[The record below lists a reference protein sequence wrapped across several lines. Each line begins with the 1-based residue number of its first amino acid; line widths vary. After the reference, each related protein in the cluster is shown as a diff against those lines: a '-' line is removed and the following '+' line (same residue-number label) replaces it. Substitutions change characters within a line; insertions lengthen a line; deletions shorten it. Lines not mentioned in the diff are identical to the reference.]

1 MALIDMV
8 MPKMGESIMEC
19 TVIGWLKKPG
29 DRIEADESVLE
40 VATDKVDTEVPAQQ
54 SGTLKEILVHDGD
67 VVPVGAP
74 IARIDTE
81 ETVTLDSTSDNNPP
95 VKQPNADGAAE
106 VVNQTPVG
114 IGDVANVPS
123 EPEDAEMLESAREM
137 ETSILAMSSRPAKA
151 VAASPSALAG
161 DTPVFDSRFYSPL
174 VLNIAKEEGI
184 SRDELDRIP
193 GSGTE
198 NRVTKKDILAYVI
211 DRAEGRGFGAK
222 SKGQGAKGSP
232 NETTQT
238 QNLQTNNP
246 SSHAPGPQPNAP
258 AHTPQAPRSL
268 NGQADIVQMD
278 RMRKMIAQRM
288 VESKQI
294 SPHVS
299 SFVEAD
305 LTPVVQWRTSVKDRF
320 KQQTGENLT
329 YTPILIEAIVK
340 AIQDF
345 PMINV
350 SVEGDTI
357 LVKKSI
363 NIGMAVALPNG
374 NLIVPVIHDA
384 AQYNLVGLT
393 KKVND
398 LTKRARENKLTAD
411 DLAGGTYTISNIGTF
426 GNLMGTP
433 IIVQP
438 QVAIMA
444 FGAIVKKPAVI
455 ETPQGDFIGIRQLM
469 FLSHSYDHR
478 VVDGSLGGQFVRRV
492 ADYLEKFDINRSV

>member
-19 TVIGWLKKPG
+19 TVITWLKQPG

-40 VATDKVDTEVPAQQ
+40 VATDKVDTEVPAPCN
-54 SGTLKEILVHDGD
+54 GILKELLVNDGD
-67 VVPVGAP
+67 VVAVGAP
-74 IARIDTE
+74 IARIEADKPVSSGTE
-81 ETVTLDSTSDNNPP
+81 PDVAGGHSNATSADNP
-95 VKQPNADGAAE
+95 D
-106 VVNQTPVG
+106 QTPKG
-114 IGDVANVPS
+114 IGDVANVPA
-123 EPEDAEMLESAREM
+123 EPESIDVTESAREL
-137 ETSILAMSSRPAKA
+137 EATISAMSSRVVTSAPVPIPAG
-151 VAASPSALAG
+151 SEG
-161 DTPVFDSRFYSPL
+161 VFHTRFYSPL

-193 GSGTE
+193 GSGAE
-198 NRVTKKDILAYVI
+198 NRVTKKDILSYVI
-211 DRAEGRGFGAK
+211 DRAEGRISGEQGAG
-222 SKGQGAKGSP
+222 SRGQGVIDS
-232 NETTQT
+232 
-238 QNLQTNNP
+238 
-246 SSHAPGPQPNAP
+246 QPNSAPPAPSIEPP
-258 AHTPQAPRSL
+258 AHRSV
-268 NGQADIVQMD
+268 NGQSDIIQMD

-305 LTPVVQWRTSVKDRF
+305 LTPVVEWRNKIKDRF

-329 YTPILIEAIVK
+329 YTPILVDAIVK
-340 AIQDF
+340 AIKDF
-345 PMINV
+345 PLINI
-350 SVEGDTI
+350 SVDGDRI
-357 LVKKSI
+357 LVKKAI
-363 NIGMAVALPNG
+363 NIGMAVALPSG
-374 NLIVPVIHDA
+374 NLIVPVIHNAD
-384 AQYNLVGLT
+384 QYNLVGLT

-411 DLAGGTYTISNIGTF
+411 DLAGGTYTFSNIGTF

-492 ADYLEKFDINRSV
+492 ADYLEKFDINQTI

>member
-1 MALIDMV
+1 MTLIDMV

-19 TVIGWLKKPG
+19 TVITWLKQPG
-29 DRIEADESVLE
+29 DRIETDESVLE
-40 VATDKVDTEVPAQQ
+40 VATDKVDTEVPA
-54 SGTLKEILVHDGD
+54 SHNGILKEILVNDGD
-67 VVPVGAP
+67 VVAVGAP
-74 IARIDTE
+74 IARIEVDEAITQDANSGG
-81 ETVTLDSTSDNNPP
+81 TPP
-95 VKQPNADGAAE
+95 VEQPANAD
-106 VVNQTPVG
+106 QTPVG
-114 IGDVANVPS
+114 VGDVANVPAPQ
-123 EPEDAEMLESAREM
+123 EPDELEASAAAHDLEA
-137 ETSILAMSSRPAKA
+137 SIMAMSTRPAFAEKA
-151 VAASPSALAG
+151 VATSATTLAG
-161 DTPVFDSRFYSPL
+161 DTPVFDNRFYSPL
-174 VLNIAKEEGI
+174 VLNIAKEESV

-193 GSGTE
+193 GSGAE

-211 DRAEGRGFGAK
+211 DRAEGRLQPAK
-222 SKGQGAKGSP
+222 SVERQL
-232 NETTQT
+232 EYH
-238 QNLQTNNP
+238 
-246 SSHAPGPQPNAP
+246 SSSAAQSAPVPQPTGPTQP
-258 AHTPQAPRSL
+258 AKSTNGSM
-268 NGQADIVQMD
+268 NGQADIIQMD

-305 LTPVVQWRTSVKDRF
+305 LTPVVEWRTKVKDKF

-329 YTPILIEAIVK
+329 YTPILVESIVK
-340 AIQDF
+340 AIKDF
-345 PMINV
+345 PLINV
-350 SVEGDTI
+350 SVEGDKI
-357 LVKKSI
+357 IVKKAI
-363 NIGMAVALPNG
+363 NIGMAVALPSG

-384 AQYNLVGLT
+384 DQYNLTGLT

-492 ADYLEKFDINRSV
+492 ADYLEQFKPGFL

>member
-1 MALIDMV
+1 MV

-19 TVIGWLKKPG
+19 TVIAWLKQPG
-29 DRIEADESVLE
+29 DRVEADESVLE
-40 VATDKVDTEVPAQQ
+40 VATDKVDTEVPAPYN
-54 SGTLKEILVHDGD
+54 GILKEVLVKDGD
-67 VVPVGAP
+67 VVAVGAP
-74 IARIDTE
+74 IARIETE
-81 ETVTLDSTSDNNPP
+81 EAVSGDDQPAPTQSTPESSSEAQP
-95 VKQPNADGAAE
+95 VNA
-106 VVNQTPVG
+106 NQTPVG
-114 IGDVANVPS
+114 IGDVANVPADVS
-123 EPEDAEMLESAREM
+123 QAVDADTDEVRAARELES
-137 ETSILAMSSRPAKA
+137 SIMAMSSSGTPMHDKA
-151 VAASPSALAG
+151 VAASPTRLVTDSAVAFP
-161 DTPVFDSRFYSPL
+161 DRFYSPL

-184 SRDELDRIP
+184 SRTELDRIV
-193 GSGTE
+193 GSGAD
-198 NRVTKKDILAYVI
+198 NRVTKKDMLAYVI
-211 DRAEGRGFGAK
+211 DRAEGRV
-222 SKGQGAKGSP
+222 
-232 NETTQT
+232 
-238 QNLQTNNP
+238 
-246 SSHAPGPQPNAP
+246 APAGPELVDIPKPAQPAPQPAP
-258 AHTPQAPRSL
+258 SPKPQPSAPVSTNGNGSL
-268 NGQADIVQMD
+268 NGQSDIIQMD

-305 LTPVVQWRTSVKDRF
+305 LTPVVQWRTRMKDKF

-329 YTPILIEAIVK
+329 YTPILVEAIVR
-340 AIQDF
+340 AIKDF

-357 LVKKSI
+357 LVKKQV
-363 NIGMAVALPNG
+363 NIGMAVALPSG
-374 NLIVPVIHDA
+374 NLIVPVIHNAD
-384 AQYNLVGLT
+384 QYNLVGLT

-455 ETPQGDFIGIRQLM
+455 ETAEGDFIGIRQLM

-492 ADYLEKFDINRSV
+492 ADYLEKFDIDRSL